1 MITPRLGA
9 ALATATLLVTFPQYA
24 AAAAPPVTPECAW
37 GVKVSA
43 DTRNVFYPDS
53 AATYW
58 VLPFTVQEGLRITL
72 AGQYPDSRYASVQV
86 YKEGGGLFEANGVAS
101 SLTDHRIQPDAGSVN
116 PWQQQASPGGHY
128 TLTVTADAAPGQVN
142 TLPLAPSG
150 TPEGAKGNIVYRVY
164 LPADGDFSQVRL
176 PAVTFERD
184 GVTQPVPTCTQ
195 LTTSA
200 AATNAGGVASATTPP
215 AQEAGSATSAATPPA
230 QGTGASARGIGASAR
245 GTGAAA
251 QDAPAFA
258 RADLTDRPTGGFP
271 NGDSA
276 YLYAD
281 VTPPLGRQVVVIRGK
296 APRNAQGSHPAPWP
310 APGKDVRYWSMCTNL
325 TLPPYQVVVNPLP
338 DGTSD
343 YGCRADD
350 HTGLDSDGRYSYVV
364 GGESQRQAIEQ
375 VPGVT
380 FLPFSAA
387 RPAATHR
394 IILRNMVVDA
404 GFAEAV
410 QNVPEDGDPASAA
423 AVMGEYYPVTKVCSL
438 AALTSEGP
446 ADC

>member
-1 MITPRLGA
+1 MITSRLGA
-9 ALATATLLVTFPQYA
+9 ALAAATVLVTFPQYA
-24 AAAAPPVTPECAW
+24 ASAAVPPVTPECAW

-58 VLPFTVQEGLRITL
+58 VLPFTVQEGLRITMS
-72 AGQYPDSRYASVQV
+72 GQYPDSRYASVQV
-86 YKEGGGLFEANGVAS
+86 YKEGGGLFESNGVPS

-116 PWQQQASPGGHY
+116 PWQQQASPGGGY
-128 TLTVTADAAPGQVN
+128 TLTVTADAAPGQAN
-142 TLPLAPSG
+142 TLPLAPAG
-150 TPEGAKGNIVYRVY
+150 TPEGAQGKIVYRVY
-164 LPADGDFSQVRL
+164 LPADGDFGQVRL

-184 GVTQPVPTCTQ
+184 GVTQAVPTCENPQ
-195 LTTSA
+195 R
-200 AATNAGGVASATTPP
+200 ATRVDAREAGGALSASAPSAQDAGATVRNVGAP
-215 AQEAGSATSAATPPA
+215 AQEAGAL
-230 QGTGASARGIGASAR
+230 
-245 GTGAAA
+245 A
-251 QDAPAFA
+251 QDAGAPAQAAAVPAFA
-258 RADLTDRPTGGFP
+258 RADLADRPTGGFP

-281 VTPPLGRQVVVIRGK
+281 VTPPIGRQVVVIRGK
-296 APRNAQGSHPAPWP
+296 AAHNAQGSHPAPWP
-310 APGKDVRYWSMCTNL
+310 ASGKDVRYWSMCTNL
-325 TLPPYQVVVNPLP
+325 TLPPYQVVVNSLP

-380 FLPFSAA
+380 FLPFSTA

-423 AVMGEYYPVTKVCSL
+423 AVMGGYYPVTKVCSL
-438 AALTSEGP
+438 AALTSKGP
-446 ADC
+446 AGC

>member
-9 ALATATLLVTFPQYA
+9 ALMAAATLLVTSPQHA
-24 AAAAPPVTPECAW
+24 AAATPPVTPDCAW
-37 GVKVSA
+37 EVKVSA

-72 AGQYPDSRYASVQV
+72 AGQYPDSRYASIQV
-86 YKEGGGLFEANGVAS
+86 YKEGGGLFETNGVPS
-101 SLTDHRIQPDAGSVN
+101 SLTDHRIQPDTGNVN
-116 PWQQQASPGGHY
+116 PWQQQASPGGHF
-128 TLTVTADAAPGQVN
+128 TLTVAADAAPGQVN

-184 GVTQPVPTCTQ
+184 GVTQPVPTCDDPQ
-195 LTTSA
+195 PTTSSVAPPAKSMA
-200 AATNAGGVASATTPP
+200 AA
-215 AQEAGSATSAATPPA
+215 
-230 QGTGASARGIGASAR
+230 
-245 GTGAAA
+245 
-251 QDAPAFA
+251 APAFA
-258 RADLTDRPTGGFP
+258 RADLADRPTGGFP

-281 VTPPLGRQVVVIRGK
+281 VTPPVGRQVVVIRGK
-296 APRNAQGSHPAPWP
+296 APHNAQGSHPAPWP
-310 APGKDVRYWSMCTNL
+310 AAGKDVRYWSMCTNL

-364 GGESQRQAIEQ
+364 GAESQRQAIEQ

-380 FLPFSAA
+380 FLPFSTA

>member
-1 MITPRLGA
+1 MSRMITPRLGA
-9 ALATATLLVTFPQYA
+9 ALMAAATLLVTSPQHA
-24 AAAAPPVTPECAW
+24 AAAATPPVTPDCAW
-37 GVKVSA
+37 EVKVSA

-72 AGQYPDSRYASVQV
+72 AGQYPDSRYASIQV
-86 YKEGGGLFEANGVAS
+86 YKEGGGLFETNGVPS
-101 SLTDHRIQPDAGSVN
+101 SLTDHRIQPDTGSVN
-116 PWQQQASPGGHY
+116 PWQQQASLGGHF
-128 TLTVTADAAPGQVN
+128 TLTVAADAAPGQVN

-184 GVTQPVPTCTQ
+184 GVTQPVPTCDDPQ
-195 LTTSA
+195 PTTSSVAPPAKSMA
-200 AATNAGGVASATTPP
+200 AA
-215 AQEAGSATSAATPPA
+215 
-230 QGTGASARGIGASAR
+230 
-245 GTGAAA
+245 
-251 QDAPAFA
+251 APAFA
-258 RADLTDRPTGGFP
+258 RADLADRPTGGFP

-281 VTPPLGRQVVVIRGK
+281 VTPPVGRQVVVIRGK
-296 APRNAQGSHPAPWP
+296 APHNAQGSHPAPWP
-310 APGKDVRYWSMCTNL
+310 AAGKDVRYWSMCTNL

-364 GGESQRQAIEQ
+364 GAESQRQAIEQ

-380 FLPFSAA
+380 FLPFSTA

-423 AVMGEYYPVTKVCSL
+423 AVMGDYYPVTKVCSL

>member
-9 ALATATLLVTFPQYA
+9 ALMATATLLVTFPQHA
-24 AAAAPPVTPECAW
+24 AAATPPVTPDCAW
-37 GVKVSA
+37 EVKVSA

-72 AGQYPDSRYASVQV
+72 SGEYPDSRYASVQV
-86 YKEGGGLFEANGVAS
+86 YKEGGGLFESNGVPS

-116 PWQQQASPGGHY
+116 PWQQQATPGGHY
-128 TLTVTADAAPGQVN
+128 TLTVAADAAPGQVN
-142 TLPLAPSG
+142 TLPLAPPG
-150 TPEGAKGNIVYRVY
+150 TSVGATGNIVYRVY

-184 GVTQPVPTCTQ
+184 GVSQPVPICDDPQ
-195 LTTSA
+195 PTTSI
-200 AATNAGGVASATTPP
+200 
-215 AQEAGSATSAATPPA
+215 ATPPA
-230 QGTGASARGIGASAR
+230 KGTAVATR
-245 GTGAAA
+245 AAA
-251 QDAPAFA
+251 AFA
-258 RADLTDRPTGGFP
+258 RADPADRPTGGFP

-281 VTPPLGRQVVVIRGK
+281 VTPPVGGRVVVIRGK
-296 APRNAQGSHPAPWP
+296 APHNAQGSHPAPWP
-310 APGKDVRYWSMCTNL
+310 ALGKDVRYWSMCTNL

-364 GGESQRQAIEQ
+364 GGESQREAIEQ

>member
-24 AAAAPPVTPECAW
+24 AAATPPVTPECAW

-86 YKEGGGLFEANGVAS
+86 YKEGGGLFESNGVAS
-101 SLTDHRIQPDAGSVN
+101 SLTDHRIQPDAGSIN

-128 TLTVTADAAPGQVN
+128 TLAVTADAAPGQVN

-184 GVTQPVPTCTQ
+184 GVTQPVPTCDTPQ
-195 LTTSA
+195 PTTSA
-200 AATNAGGVASATTPP
+200 AAKNAGGVASA
-215 AQEAGSATSAATPPA
+215 ATPPA
-230 QGTGASARGIGASAR
+230 QDA
-245 GTGAAA
+245 
-251 QDAPAFA
+251 DAPAFA
-258 RADLTDRPTGGFP
+258 RADLVDRPTGGFP

-281 VTPPLGRQVVVIRGK
+281 VTPPVGRQVVVIRGK
-296 APRNAQGSHPAPWP
+296 APRNAEGSHPAPWP
-310 APGKDVRYWSMCTNL
+310 ALGKDVRYWSMCTNL
-325 TLPPYQVVVNPLP
+325 TLPPYKVVVNPLP

-350 HTGLDSDGRYSYVV
+350 HTGLDPDGRYSYVV

>member
-142 TLPLAPSG
+142 TVPLAPSG

-184 GVTQPVPTCTQ
+184 GVTQPVPTCDNPQ
-195 LTTSA
+195 LT
-200 AATNAGGVASATTPP
+200 
-215 AQEAGSATSAATPPA
+215 TSAATPPA
-230 QGTGASARGIGASAR
+230 QGTGA
-245 GTGAAA
+245 AALDA
-251 QDAPAFA
+251 NAPAFA
-258 RADLTDRPTGGFP
+258 RADLADRPTGGFP

-296 APRNAQGSHPAPWP
+296 APRNAEGSHPAPWP
-310 APGKDVRYWSMCTNL
+310 ALGKDVRYWSMCTNL
-325 TLPPYQVVVNPLP
+325 TLPPYQVVVNSLP

-387 RPAATHR
+387 RPAARHR

-410 QNVPEDGDPASAA
+410 QNVPEDGVPASAA